1 MNRTKNSGFTLIEM
15 MITVMIIGILAAIAI
30 PNYQQYVTRSNRTEG
45 MALLQE
51 AAARQERFMTQNN
64 RYATTVAELGYT
76 ATGGRAAGRS
86 ANDIYQLTIA
96 NSASTVEYS
105 MTVVPQGIQASRDSE
120 CGTLGLNHA
129 GAKSKTGSGALS
141 DCWK

>member
-1 MNRTKNSGFTLIEM
+1 MNRTKNSGFTLIELM
-15 MITVMIIGILAAIAI
+15 VVIVIIGTLAAIAL

-86 ANDIYQLTIA
+86 ANNFYQLTIA
-96 NSASTVEYS
+96 NSASTVEYN
-105 MTVVPQGIQASRDSE
+105 MTVVPQGAQASRDSE

-129 GAKSKTGSGALS
+129 GEKSKTGSGALS

>member
-1 MNRTKNSGFTLIEM
+1 MNRTKNSGFTLIEL
-15 MITVMIIGILAAIAI
+15 MIAVMIIGILAAIAI
-30 PNYQQYVTRSNRTEG
+30 PSYQQYVTRSNRTEG

-86 ANDIYQLTIA
+86 ANNFYQLTIA

-105 MTVVPQGIQASRDSE
+105 MTVVPQGAQASRDSE
-120 CGTLGLNHA
+120 CGTLGLNHV

>member
-1 MNRTKNSGFTLIEM
+1 MNRTKNSGFTLIEL
-15 MITVMIIGILAAIAI
+15 MIAVMIIGVLAAIAI
-30 PNYQQYVTRSNRTEG
+30 PSYQQYVTRSNRTEG

-86 ANDIYQLTIA
+86 ANNFYQLTIA

-105 MTVVPQGIQASRDSE
+105 MTVVPQGVQASRDSE

>member
-1 MNRTKNSGFTLIEM
+1 MNRTKNSGFTLIEL
-15 MITVMIIGILAAIAI
+15 MIAVMIIGILAAIAI
-30 PNYQQYVTRSNRTEG
+30 PSYQQYVTRSNRTEG

-64 RYATTVAELGYT
+64 RYATTVAELGY
-76 ATGGRAAGRS
+76 ASVNGRPAGRS
-86 ANDIYQLTIA
+86 SSDLYQLAIV
-96 NSASTVEYS
+96 NSTSTVEYS
-105 MTVVPQGIQASRDSE
+105 MTVTPQGIQASRDTE

-141 DCWK
+141 DCWN

>member
-1 MNRTKNSGFTLIEM
+1 MNRTRNSGFTLIELL
-15 MITVMIIGILAAIAI
+15 IAVMIIGVLAAIAI

-64 RYATTVAELGYT
+64 RYATTVAELGYS
-76 ATGGRAAGRS
+76 ASGGRPAGRS
-86 ANDIYQLTIA
+86 ANNYYQLTIA
-96 NSASTVEYS
+96 NSASSVEYS
-105 MTVVPQGIQASRDSE
+105 MTVVPQGTQASRDTE